1 MRCEYCS
8 SVDTNNM
15 QEMEEHIRI
24 QHAIIENDK
33 ISTRTNIHRL
43 IHDVVECWYYHKA

>member
-1 MRCEYCS
+1 MKCKYCS
-8 SVDTNNM
+8 SSIDTHNT

-33 ISTRTNIHRL
+33 IATRTNIHRL
-43 IHDVVECWYYHKA
+43 IHDVVECWDHH